1 MYVSCRFAPPPDME
15 GVPQQIIC
23 TDENGAQW
31 WLTEDSLVGDWLEY
45 QKNGGEITPYEEAE

>member
-1 MYVSCRFAPPPDME
+1 ME